1 MRLTPDRAVMPWFS
15 VQDLA
20 ELCLTAVTEAE
31 LRTGAAMLPPGQH
44 RDRLAAKVDAIVW
57 EVFTGW
63 VLPFDSPAAKVYAVI
78 AAAAVATRNS
88 ADFEHCGIPL
98 IGPWTGNC
106 AST

>member
-44 RDRLAAKVDAIVW
+44 RDRLAA
-57 EVFTGW
+57 E
-63 VLPFDSPAAKVYAVI
+63 VYAVI